1 MRYSKLTNIA
11 PEIGPSKRGG
21 ILATMCIHQ
30 SRQNRAHS
38 EKRYFQRLLTD
49 VTESG
54 SAVRHLLAFRKSS
67 FDHPHDGRNILERS

>member
-30 SRQNRAHS
+30 SRQNRVGRFS
-38 EKRYFQRLLTD
+38 
-49 VTESG
+49 SPG
-54 SAVRHLLAFRKSS
+54 VRH
-67 FDHPHDGRNILERS
+67 G